1 MRLKAA
7 TVVCLLLSG
16 SAHAQGGLS
25 LALPASLQAP
35 AAALLEQVQQTARL
49 IEDPDAAGPAWAEI
63 AQAQAMAGDVA
74 GAKRLTGQVKDDAWK
89 AEILKA
95 VALAQI
101 RRADLTGAM
110 ATATGIGEDDA
121 KAEVFLEVAVAQI
134 RAGEVPRA
142 RQSLAAAKS
151 ALTSEYLGGLAP
163 KIACVRI
170 AVGDVPGAQK
180 AVAATSG
187 EIDRA
192 LANCELVMGAMMG
205 GNPTL
210 ARQYLPTAQRQVDIL
225 AEGAVR
231 GRAQV
236 RLAAALAELGDI
248 PEAQAVAEKIADA
261 RNRTE
266 AYLELAER
274 GPMTARR
281 DAYRRAWAAAEGI
294 LQSVTRAV
302 VWCRIGAA
310 ASACG
315 EKADAGELLRR
326 SREAAEALND
336 PRDKVRALAAVLKAA
351 PEGTEAPGALVSRGA
366 PARTTDLSA
375 SFRTLA
381 LSALRSPRPAHTLP
395 SGSERPRALVEAALS
410 LLGQVEP
417 LASGRQAEAL
427 RLKTSIKNGLESL
440 KDAISAGDVPATE
453 RELTALVGT
462 TTDPSSLLT
471 ELTDRLAMEPGQVD
485 SLEEERSY
493 NAFQILK
500 ECLTALRPL
509 PKATD
514 ATRAR
519 VATALLEVRLAM
531 GAASF
536 GPAERDSVY
545 LNLPVGKLSIGD
557 VLTRVDTWLASDD
570 NTGIEQLATL
580 VSETAQKLADDSML
594 PERVRHPKILLAL
607 GTLSERLDTVKEH
620 ESVTP

>member
-1 MRLKAA
+1 MMRLKAA
-7 TVVCLLLSG
+7 TVVCLFLAG
-16 SAHAQGGLS
+16 GAHAQGGLA
-25 LALPASLQAP
+25 LALPTSLQAP
-35 AAALLEQVQQTARL
+35 AAALLEQAQQTARL

-63 AQAQAMAGDVA
+63 AQAQALAGDVA
-74 GAKRLTGQVKDDAWK
+74 GAKRLVGQVKDDAWK

-163 KIACVRI
+163 KIACVRA

-192 LANCELVMGAMMG
+192 LANCELVLGAAMG

-231 GRAQV
+231 SRAQV

-248 PEAQAVAEKIADA
+248 PQAQAVTEKIADA

-274 GPMTARR
+274 GPKTTRR

-302 VWCRIGAA
+302 VWCRIGTA

-315 EKADAGELLRR
+315 ENEDANELLRR
-326 SREAAEALND
+326 SREAAEALSD
-336 PRDKVRALAAVLKAA
+336 PREKVRALAAVLRAA
-351 PEGTEAPGALVSRGA
+351 PSGLGTPGAPVVTRSIQ
-366 PARTTDLSA
+366 PHTSELSA

-381 LSALRSPRPAHTLP
+381 LSGLRSPRPTHSLP
-395 SGSERPRALVEAALS
+395 TGVDRPRALVEAALG
-410 LLGQVEP
+410 LLTQVEP
-417 LASGRQAEAL
+417 LASGRQADAT
-427 RLKTSIKNGLESL
+427 RLKASIKSGLESL
-440 KDAISAGDVPATE
+440 SDAMAAGDVPATE
-453 RELTALVGT
+453 RELTGLIGT
-462 TTDPSSLLT
+462 TTDPSSLLA
-471 ELTDRLAMEPGQVD
+471 ELADRLAMEPGQVD

-509 PKATD
+509 PKTADT
-514 ATRAR
+514 ARTR
-519 VATALLEVRLAM
+519 VATALLDVRLAM

-536 GPAERDSVY
+536 GPAERESVY
-545 LNLPVGKLSIGD
+545 LTLPSGKLSIAE
-557 VLTRVDTWLASDD
+557 VLTRVDTWLTSEDRA
-570 NTGIEQLATL
+570 GIEHLAAL

-607 GTLSERLDTVKEH
+607 GTLSERLDTAKQ
-620 ESVTP
+620 P